1 MKVQRGFTIA
11 ELLIVVIIAG
21 VLAAIAVPNMSEF
34 VKNNTRAT
42 RVNTM
47 VTALNYTRG
56 QAVTRNARVSLCKS
70 SGAFAGCVGAGDFAT
85 GWIVFTDFTPAAL
98 GGTVG
103 IIDRLGTDLAL
114 DVNGDGV
121 VDALDDEAV
130 LRIFQPDMG
139 GNATLTGVRNAPP
152 PAPGVPIVGLS
163 YDGTGLGRDLVVA
176 AGALVSPD
184 TMFRYCDD
192 RGPDK
197 ARGIVISPTGYPSL
211 TRDTDGDGTDDIGGT
226 KLNCP

>member
-70 SGAFAGCVGAGDFAT
+70 SGPNFNACVAVGVGGAGNFAG
-85 GWIVFTDFTPAAL
+85 GWIVFTD
-98 GGTVG
+98 GGVRGTVEPG
-103 IIDRLGTDLAL
+103 DLP
-114 DVNGDGV
+114 
-121 VDALDDEAV
+121 V
-130 LRIFQPDMG
+130 LRVFQPDMG
-139 GNATLTGVRNAPP
+139 GFATLTGSNT
-152 PAPGVPIVGLS
+152 PIGAIRGLS
-163 YDGTGLGRDLVVA
+163 YENTGLGWDLVPP
-176 AGALVSPD
+176 AGAIAVSAN
-184 TMFRYCDD
+184 TIFRYCDD
-192 RGPDK
+192 RGPPK

-211 TRDTDGDGTDDIGGT
+211 TRDTNNDGADDIGGVN
-226 KLNCP
+226 LVCP